1 MKEIELLIVT
11 FLDKRNRENQQ
22 FFVVGCFT
30 SDAFVLDGI
39 KQWVE
44 DYGFNPTVVEK
55 IRNLESIVQINKYL
69 KKNMKF
75 TVTRS
80 NVNETVNTVD
90 PRQRYIVFQ
99 NALEY
104 PNEKWIPCM
113 IFEDEETAFSFTKNI
128 KEFKVMKGIIKDGE
142 NTPLF
147 KDCEPLD

>member
-1 MKEIELLIVT
+1 MKETELLIVT
-11 FLDKRNRENQQ
+11 FLDKRNGESQQ

-30 SDAFVLDGI
+30 TDAFVLDGI

-55 IRNLESIVQINKYL
+55 IRSLESMVQINKYL
-69 KKNMKF
+69 KKLMKF

-80 NVNETVNTVD
+80 RLNEIVSMPD
-90 PRQRYIVFQ
+90 SRQRYIVFQ

-128 KEFKVMKGIIKDGE
+128 KEFKVMKGIVKDGE